1 MKKRSVIAALLCSM
15 CLTVGSTFPVMADSA
30 KVVTLGADLTQE
42 QKNTMMNY
50 FKADASQVQI
60 LTVTNADEREYL
72 GNYIP
77 LEQIG
82 TRTLS
87 CAYVKPT
94 QSGGIKVRTANLN
107 YVTGRMIANAL
118 STAGI
123 SNCEAVAACPYEVS
137 GTGALTGVMM
147 AYESA
152 SGQKLDSTKKD
163 LATKEVVVTGNL
175 AQQVGED
182 NATNIINQAKL
193 QIIGQNVQNADE
205 IYNIVNN
212 IAVENNVTFSSEEM
226 DTIVSLLQQIAQQS
240 YDIEQMKTTLEEIQE
255 SIDKEDDPQATETPA
270 PEEGQDAEG
279 GDADDED
286 ITQNVDPGVLGD
298 DVKESS
304 TEDPSL
310 AEETMGDSTENA
322 GDSSSEDET
331 GIPEA
336 TDDGTIPE
344 ATEDGSM
351 TEGDGT
357 EQSADETGIPEA
369 TDDGTIPE
377 ATEDGSMTEGDGTEQ
392 SADEMGIPEATD
404 DGTIPEATEDGSM
417 AEGDG
422 TDQYAEE
429 TAIPEGDGTD
439 QTVDGSAD
447 GTEAADTLNT
457 DSLSDEAKSKFESAR
472 TFCAGEYEGDT
483 ASLQAATGDP
493 AASASAVIDSAT
505 GSALTQKVLEA
516 YLSVLQDGGMS
527 YVPSGTEQYMSSELN
542 MMDSKL
548 KEIFS
553 INTEPAAD
561 DILASQTPETRQ
573 ALYNDTM
580 KFLAGLYGETASSET
595 TDTSADTAAAEEGT
609 GEQVYTEEAVY

>member
-15 CLTVGSTFPVMADSA
+15 CLAAGSTVPVMADST

-50 FKADASQVQI
+50 FKADSSQVQI

-87 CAYVKPT
+87 CAYVRPT

-147 AYESA
+147 AYETA
-152 SGQKLDSTKKD
+152 SGQQLDSTKKD
-163 LATKEVVVTGNL
+163 LATQEVVVTGNL

-212 IAVENNVTFSSEEM
+212 LAVENNISFSEEEM
-226 DTIVSLLQQIAQQS
+226 NTIVSLLQQIAQQS
-240 YDIEQMKTTLEEIQE
+240 YDIEEMKNTLESIQE
-255 SIDKEDDPQATETPA
+255 SLDQEETPEATETPA
-270 PEEGQDAEG
+270 PEEGENAEG
-279 GDADDED
+279 EED
-286 ITQNVDPGVLGD
+286 ITENVDPGVLGD
-298 DVKESS
+298 DVKQSS

-310 AEETMGDSTENA
+310 AEETMGDETENA
-322 GDSSSEDET
+322 GDTSSEENT
-331 GIPEA
+331 G
-336 TDDGTIPE
+336 
-344 ATEDGSM
+344 
-351 TEGDGT
+351 
-357 EQSADETGIPEA
+357 
-369 TDDGTIPE
+369 
-377 ATEDGSMTEGDGTEQ
+377 
-392 SADEMGIPEATD
+392 
-404 DGTIPEATEDGSM
+404 IPEATEDGSM
-417 AEGDG
+417 AEGDTSEVVEG
-422 TDQYAEE
+422 EPE
-429 TAIPEGDGTD
+429 IPEATE
-439 QTVDGSAD
+439 DGSMAEGD
-447 GTEAADTLNT
+447 TSEAVEGEPEIPEATDDGSMAEGDTSEAVEGEPEIPEASDDGSMAEGTESTLNT
-457 DSLSDEAKSKFESAR
+457 DSLSEEAKTRFDSAN
-472 TFCAGEYEGDT
+472 TFCAGEYEGDA

-493 AASASAVIDSAT
+493 AAVASATVDPAT
-505 GSALTQKVLEA
+505 GSALTQKVLET
-516 YLSVLQDGGMS
+516 YLRVLQDGGMS
-527 YVPSGTEQYMSSELN
+527 YVPTGTEQYISSELN
-542 MMDSKL
+542 MVDSEMKT
-548 KEIFS
+548 IFS
-553 INTEPAAD
+553 IDTEPAAD
-561 DILASQTPETRQ
+561 DLLASQTPETRQ

-580 KFLAGLYGETASSET
+580 KFFATLYGETTSTDAPA
-595 TDTSADTAAAEEGT
+595 DTSADAASAE
-609 GEQVYTEEAVY
+609 GEEVYTEEAAAEEAVY